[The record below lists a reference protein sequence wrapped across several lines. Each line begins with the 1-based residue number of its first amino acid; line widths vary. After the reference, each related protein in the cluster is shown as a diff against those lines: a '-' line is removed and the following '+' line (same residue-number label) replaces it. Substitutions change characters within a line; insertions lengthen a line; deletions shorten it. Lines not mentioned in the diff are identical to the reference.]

1 MTKSFSGSRQGIR
14 MGNAL
19 NVFVTALNIV
29 VSVIIAF
36 ETIVRFVSFLK
47 EWRPAKKRKMGF
59 FKGDKE

>member
-1 MTKSFSGSRQGIR
+1 

>member
-1 MTKSFSGSRQGIR
+1 MIKSVSGSRQGMR
-14 MGNAL
+14 FGNAI
-19 NVFVTALNIV
+19 NIFVMALNII